1 MLKHMH
7 TIIINSLLVVLLL
20 GIMVMPMTSLGLM
33 GYKSSQDT
41 SRVLSVQD
49 ERSLKEREA
58 EEMEEWI
65 EQETYYYENVLKVLE
80 STESTASKILD

>member
-1 MLKHMH
+1 MH

-58 EEMEEWI
+58 EEMEKWI

>member
-41 SRVLSVQD
+41 SKVLSVQD

>member
-20 GIMVMPMTSLGLM
+20 GIMIMPMTSLGLL

>member
-58 EEMEEWI
+58 EEMEKWI